1 MDQSEEN
8 KPEESKSEENKPEEN
23 KLSNCVV
30 PFKFEGRYFIR
41 ESGPVPKFYVVL
53 EHEGKPLFEIR
64 HNEPAEN
71 PLTDVSISETGLITV
86 SEKETEKFLYKFQ
99 PESET
104 NFIFG
109 KIGGGEISVKIS
121 EKGFILNG
129 ITLDDCAFND
139 VSAGVQVDKTGGY
152 QIYVPI
158 PRYLKRMLK
167 S

>member
-1 MDQSEEN
+1 MDQPEEN
-8 KPEESKSEENKPEEN
+8 KPEIN
-23 KLSNCVV
+23 KLINCVV
-30 PFKFEGRYFIR
+30 PFTFEGRYFIR

-64 HNEPAEN
+64 QNEPAEN
-71 PLTDVSISETGLITV
+71 PITDVSISETGLITV
-86 SEKETEKFLYKFQ
+86 LEKETEKFLYKFQ

-104 NFIFG
+104 NFIFN
-109 KIGGGEISVKIS
+109 KIGGGEISVKVS

-139 VSAGVQVDKTGGY
+139 VAAGVKVDKSGGY
-152 QIYVPI
+152 QIFAPI

-167 S
+167 Q

>member
-1 MDQSEEN
+1 MDQPEEN
-8 KPEESKSEENKPEEN
+8 QPEEIKPEETKPEIK
-23 KLSNCVV
+23 KLIDCVV
-30 PFKFEGRYFIR
+30 PFTFEGRYFVR
-41 ESGPVPKFYVVL
+41 ESGPVPKFYVVF
-53 EHEGKPLFEIR
+53 EHERKPVFEVIQ
-64 HNEPAEN
+64 NEPAEN

-139 VSAGVQVDKTGGY
+139 VAAGVQVDKTGGY
-152 QIYVPI
+152 QIFAPI

-167 S
+167 K